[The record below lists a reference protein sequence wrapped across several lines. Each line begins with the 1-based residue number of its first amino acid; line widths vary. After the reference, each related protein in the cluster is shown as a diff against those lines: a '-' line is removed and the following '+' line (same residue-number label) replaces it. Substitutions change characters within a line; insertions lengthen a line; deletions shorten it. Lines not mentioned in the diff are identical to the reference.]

1 MNGLGALGSLK
12 RTIQIRLA
20 DVRQARFF
28 HDRLSVGLLMG
39 ALLVNGLNLVAL
51 ALRVR
56 PTETL
61 VPTRYSNLGGGF
73 YALGPWYFPI
83 LIALIAAVITMVNGA
98 MAFQSFSRSR
108 LASFFLLSGSAVVA
122 IFSFI
127 ISMAF
132 GAIG

>member
-1 MNGLGALGSLK
+1 MNGLGALGSMQ
-12 RTIQIRLA
+12 RAVQHRLA

-28 HDRLSVGLLMG
+28 HDRLSVALLVG
-39 ALLVNGLNLVAL
+39 ALLVNGLNIAAL
-51 ALRVR
+51 ALKVR
-56 PTETL
+56 PTEIP

-73 YALGPWYFPI
+73 YALGPWYFPFVI
-83 LIALIAAVITMVNGA
+83 AMAAALITAANGA
-98 MAFQSFSRSR
+98 TAFQSFSRSR
-108 LASFFLLSGSAVVA
+108 LASFLLLTGSAVVA